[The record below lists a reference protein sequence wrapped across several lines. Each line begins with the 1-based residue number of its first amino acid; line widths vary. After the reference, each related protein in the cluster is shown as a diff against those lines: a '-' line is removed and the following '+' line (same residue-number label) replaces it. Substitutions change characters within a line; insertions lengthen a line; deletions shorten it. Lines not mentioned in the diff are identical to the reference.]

1 MNRRFML
8 SGLVTSAANLILH
21 AVVYFLFLKEFYA
34 SHPAGS
40 QEFVKQLHRGPG
52 ELVGWAM
59 AVTSLA
65 MGFLITTMI
74 KWSGAT
80 TFISG
85 LRKGFVLGFLFWAS
99 VNFALYASSNYFS
112 TESVF
117 VDYVCSSAVMTVAA
131 AVSAWMLGKGG
142 AHEVEARVR

>member
-1 MNRRFML
+1 MM
-8 SGLVTSAANLILH
+8 SGFVTSATNLVLH
-21 AVVYFLFLKEFYA
+21 GAVYFLFLKEFFR

-40 QEFVKQLHRGPG
+40 EEFVKQLHRGPD

-74 KWSGAT
+74 KWSRAT

-85 LRKGFVLGFLFWAS
+85 LKKGFVLGLLFWAS
-99 VNFALYASSNYFS
+99 VNFGLYASSNYFS
-112 TESVF
+112 MESVF
-117 VDYVCSSAVMTVAA
+117 VDYVCSAAVMTVAA
-131 AVSAWMLGKGG
+131 AVSAWMLGRGG
-142 AHEVEARVR
+142 ANEAEARAS

>member
-1 MNRRFML
+1 MM
-8 SGLVTSAANLILH
+8 SGLVTSATNLVLH
-21 AVVYFLFLKEFYA
+21 AAVYFLFLKEFFR

-40 QEFVKQLHRGPG
+40 QEFVKQLHRGPD

-74 KWSGAT
+74 KWSRAT

-85 LRKGFVLGFLFWAS
+85 LKRGLVLGLLFWAS
-99 VNFALYASSNYFS
+99 VNFGLYASSNYFS
-112 TESVF
+112 MESVF
-117 VDYVCSSAVMTVAA
+117 VDYACSAAVMTVAA
-131 AVSAWMLGKGG
+131 AVSAWMLGRGG
-142 AHEVEARVR
+142 ANEVEARAS